1 MTNIVL
7 AITGGIAAYK
17 SAMFARLLIKA
28 GFDVRVIMTTGAQAF
43 ITPLTLQA
51 LTGNDVHTS
60 LLDEEAEAGMGHIE
74 LAKWADLII
83 IAPASANTLA
93 RLSMGMADD
102 LLTTVCLATTAPV
115 IVAPAMNQQ
124 MWAHPAVN
132 MNVQTLRDMNY
143 YIIEPA
149 SGEQACGDVG
159 SGRLPE
165 PEQLLDEVRL
175 FKAQQTTPQ
184 YLFGKTVVITAGP
197 TVEAI
202 DPVRYLSNHS
212 SGKMGFALARACVE
226 AGANVILIAGGK
238 VALPT
243 PLNVTRIDILS
254 AKEMLVVA
262 QQCVTGT
269 HPALYSIDDEHEHI
283 HQHHH
288 EHGDCDC
295 HEAQGQGGRD
305 YTSHSNQQRTIDNE
319 TGNVSDGNAYNDN
332 KSRSRLA
339 DIFIAT
345 AAVADYRTEE
355 AAPQK
360 IKKTQD
366 AMTLNLVKNPDILAT
381 ISLAHPELFVVG
393 FAAETQDVER
403 YARGKLVDKDLDMIA
418 CNDVSRA
425 DIGFASDDNAI
436 QVFFAKQYEYDSV
449 TLDKASKDKIAEQ
462 LTKIIGEALLQ
473 GQNK

>member
-1 MTNIVL
+1 MSNIVL

-17 SAMFARLLIKA
+17 SAIFARLLVKA

-51 LTGNDVHTS
+51 LTGNEVHVS
-60 LLDEEAEAGMGHIE
+60 LLDEQAEAGMGHIE

-93 RLSMGMADD
+93 RLAMGMADD
-102 LLTTVCLATTAPV
+102 LLTTVCLATSAPV
-115 IVAPAMNQQ
+115 LVAPAMNQQ

-132 MNVQTLRDMNY
+132 LNVQTLRDMNY
-143 YIIEPA
+143 QIIQPA

-159 SGRLPE
+159 AGRLPE
-165 PEQLLDEVRL
+165 PEQLLDEVLL
-175 FKAQQTTPQ
+175 FKAMNTTPQ
-184 YLFGKTVVITAGP
+184 LLAGKRVVITAGP

-212 SGKMGFALARACVE
+212 SGKMGFALARACVA
-226 AGANVILIAGGK
+226 AGAEVILIAGGK

-243 PLNVTRIDILS
+243 PLNVTRIDVLS
-254 AKEMLVVA
+254 AKDMLIAA
-262 QQCVTGT
+262 QQCVDGT
-269 HPALYSIDDEHEHI
+269 HATLQYMPEEEHEH
-283 HQHHH
+283 HSEHSHDHSHEPHDDCGCGETH
-288 EHGDCDC
+288 EH
-295 HEAQGQGGRD
+295 EGGHTHMHDHVTDDEPR
-305 YTSHSNQQRTIDNE
+305 
-319 TGNVSDGNAYNDN
+319 V
-332 KSRSRLA
+332 A

-345 AAVADYRTEE
+345 AAVADYRTRD

-360 IKKTQD
+360 IKKTQES
-366 AMTLNLVKNPDILAT
+366 MTLDLVKTPDILAT

-403 YARGKLVDKDLDMIA
+403 YARGKLAAKALDMIA

-425 DIGFASDDNAI
+425 DIGFASDDNAM
-436 QVFFAKQYEYDSV
+436 QVFFSERYERDAI
-449 TLDKASKDKIAEQ
+449 TLDKTSKDKIAEQ
-462 LTKIIGEALLQ
+462 LASIIGETIAQ
-473 GQNK
+473 RQNS

>member
-1 MTNIVL
+1 MSNIVL

-17 SAMFARLLIKA
+17 SAIFARLLIKA

-51 LTGNDVHTS
+51 LTGNEVHVS
-60 LLDEEAEAGMGHIE
+60 LLDEQAEAGMGHIE
-74 LAKWADLII
+74 LAKWADLIV

-93 RLSMGMADD
+93 RLAMGMADD

-115 IVAPAMNQQ
+115 IIAPAMNQQ

-132 MNVQTLRDMNY
+132 LNVQTLRDMNY
-143 YIIEPA
+143 QIIQPA

-159 SGRLPE
+159 AGRLPE
-165 PEQLLDEVRL
+165 PEQLLDEVLL
-175 FKAQQTTPQ
+175 FKAMNTTPQ
-184 YLFGKTVVITAGP
+184 LLAGKRVVITAGP

-212 SGKMGFALARACVE
+212 SGKMGFALARACVA
-226 AGANVILIAGGK
+226 AGAEVILIAGGK

-243 PLNVTRIDILS
+243 PLNVTRIDVLS
-254 AKEMLVVA
+254 AKDMLIAA
-262 QQCVTGT
+262 QQCVDGT
-269 HPALYSIDDEHEHI
+269 HSELQLDLEDEYDHSHEHAHEHNHSHTHDHHSDCGCGDEHELPQAYTE
-283 HQHHH
+283 HQF
-288 EHGDCDC
+288 
-295 HEAQGQGGRD
+295 
-305 YTSHSNQQRTIDNE
+305 
-319 TGNVSDGNAYNDN
+319 V
-332 KSRSRLA
+332 KA

-366 AMTLNLVKNPDILAT
+366 AMNLSLVKNPDILAT

-403 YARGKLVDKDLDMIA
+403 YARGKLAAKALDMIA

-425 DIGFASDDNAI
+425 DIGFASDDNAM
-436 QVFFAKQYEYDSV
+436 QVFFSERYERDAI

-462 LTKIIGEALLQ
+462 LASIIGETIAQ
-473 GQNK
+473 CQNS

>member
-1 MTNIVL
+1 MPMSNVVL

-17 SAMFARLLIKA
+17 SAVFARLLIKA
-28 GFDVRVIMTTGAQAF
+28 GFEVRVIMTTGAQAF

-51 LTGNDVHTS
+51 LTGNEVHTS
-60 LLDEEAEAGMGHIE
+60 LLDERAEAGMGHIE
-74 LAKWADLII
+74 LAKWANLVV

-93 RLSMGMADD
+93 RLAMGMADD

-124 MWAHPAVN
+124 MWAHPAVSL
-132 MNVQTLRDMNY
+132 NVQTLADLNY
-143 YIIEPA
+143 HIIEPA

-165 PEQLLDEVRL
+165 PEQLLAEVRL
-175 FKAQQTTPQ
+175 FSAQQTIPQ
-184 YLFGKTVVITAGP
+184 LLLGKTVVITAGP

-212 SGKMGFALARACVE
+212 SGKMGFALAKACAE
-226 AGANVILIAGGK
+226 AGAQVTLIAGGK

-243 PLNVTRIDILS
+243 PLGVTRIDVLS
-254 AKEMLVVA
+254 AAEMLTAA
-262 QQCVTGT
+262 QQCVAGT
-269 HPALYSIDDEHEHI
+269 HPALLSLTETENARNDSPEHYHT
-283 HQHHH
+283 HSH
-288 EHGDCDC
+288 EHGHGKCDC
-295 HEAQGQGGRD
+295 HEPEIEQKSIALG
-305 YTSHSNQQRTIDNE
+305 SVMSKSNLDNL
-319 TGNVSDGNAYNDN
+319 SLDN
-332 KSRSRLA
+332 LRHA

-366 AMTLNLVKNPDILAT
+366 VMTLNLVKNPDILAT
-381 ISLAHPELFVVG
+381 ISHAYPDMFVVG
-393 FAAETQDVER
+393 FAAETQDVEH
-403 YARGKLVDKDLDMIA
+403 YARGKLASKDLDLIA

-425 DIGFASDDNAI
+425 DIGFASDDNAM
-436 QVFFAKQYEYDSV
+436 QVFFSERYTHDTV
-449 TLDKASKDKIAEQ
+449 TLEKASKDKIAAQ
-462 LTKIIGEALLQ
+462 LATIIGETLMQRL
-473 GQNK
+473 ND

>member
-1 MTNIVL
+1 MSNIVL

-17 SAMFARLLIKA
+17 SAIFARLLIKA

-51 LTGNDVHTS
+51 LTGNEVHVS
-60 LLDEEAEAGMGHIE
+60 LLDEKAEAGMGHIE
-74 LAKWADLII
+74 LAKWADLVV

-115 IVAPAMNQQ
+115 IIAPAMNQQ
-124 MWAHPAVN
+124 MWAHPAVTL
-132 MNVQTLRDMNY
+132 NVQTLRDMNY
-143 YIIEPA
+143 QIIQPA

-159 SGRLPE
+159 AGRLPE
-165 PEQLLDEVRL
+165 PEQLLAEVLL
-175 FKAQQTTPQ
+175 FTAMQTTPQ
-184 YLFGKTVVITAGP
+184 LLDGKRVVITAGA

-212 SGKMGFALARACVE
+212 TGKMGFALARACVA
-226 AGANVILIAGGK
+226 AGAEVVLIAGGK

-243 PLNVTRIDILS
+243 PLNVTRLDVLS
-254 AKEMLVVA
+254 AKEMLLAA
-262 QQCVTGT
+262 QQCVDGT
-269 HPALYSIDDEHEHI
+269 HSALQLVFEDEHDHSHEH
-283 HQHHH
+283 HHDHSHHHHHH
-288 EHGDCDC
+288 EEHDDGD
-295 HEAQGQGGRD
+295 
-305 YTSHSNQQRTIDNE
+305 SI
-319 TGNVSDGNAYNDN
+319 NDD
-332 KSRSRLA
+332 SVRVA

-366 AMTLNLVKNPDILAT
+366 AMTLSLVKNPDILAT
-381 ISLAHPELFVVG
+381 ISLANPDLFVVG

-403 YARGKLVDKDLDMIA
+403 YARGKLISKNLDLIA

-425 DIGFASDDNAI
+425 DIGFASDDNAM
-436 QVFFAKQYEYDSV
+436 QVFFSDRYEKEAI
-449 TLDKASKDKIAEQ
+449 TLEKASKDKIAEQ
-462 LTKIIGEALLQ
+462 LARIIGESIWQ
-473 GQNK
+473 RQNG

>member
-1 MTNIVL
+1 MSNIVL

-17 SAMFARLLIKA
+17 SAIFARLLIKA

-51 LTGNDVHTS
+51 LTGNEVHVS
-60 LLDEEAEAGMGHIE
+60 LLDEKAEAGMGHIE
-74 LAKWADLII
+74 LARWADLVV

-115 IVAPAMNQQ
+115 IIAPAMNQQ
-124 MWAHPAVN
+124 MWAHPAVTL
-132 MNVQTLRDMNY
+132 NVQTLRDMNY
-143 YIIEPA
+143 QIIQPA

-159 SGRLPE
+159 AGRLPE
-165 PEQLLDEVRL
+165 PEQLLAEVLL
-175 FKAQQTTPQ
+175 FTAMQTTPQ
-184 YLFGKTVVITAGP
+184 LLAGKRVVITAGA

-212 SGKMGFALARACVE
+212 TGKMGFALARACVA
-226 AGANVILIAGGK
+226 AGAEVVLIAGGK

-243 PLNVTRIDILS
+243 PLNVTRIDVLS
-254 AKEMLVVA
+254 AKEMLLAA
-262 QQCVTGT
+262 QQCVDGT
-269 HPALYSIDDEHEHI
+269 HSALQLVFEDEHDHSHEH
-283 HQHHH
+283 HHDHSHHHHHH
-288 EHGDCDC
+288 EEHDDGD
-295 HEAQGQGGRD
+295 
-305 YTSHSNQQRTIDNE
+305 SI
-319 TGNVSDGNAYNDN
+319 NDD
-332 KSRSRLA
+332 SVRVA

-366 AMTLNLVKNPDILAT
+366 AMTLSLVKNPDILAT
-381 ISLAHPELFVVG
+381 ISLANPDLFVVG

-403 YARGKLVDKDLDMIA
+403 YARGKLISKNLDLIA

-425 DIGFASDDNAI
+425 DIGFASDDNAM
-436 QVFFAKQYEYDSV
+436 QVFFSDRYEKEAI
-449 TLDKASKDKIAEQ
+449 TLEKASKDKIAEQ
-462 LTKIIGEALLQ
+462 LARIIGESIWQ
-473 GQNK
+473 RQNG

>member
-1 MTNIVL
+1 MSNILL

-28 GFDVRVIMTTGAQAF
+28 GFEVRVIMTSGAQAF

-51 LTGNDVHTS
+51 LTGNEVHIS
-60 LLDEEAEAGMGHIE
+60 LLDEKAEAGMGHIE
-74 LAKWADLII
+74 LAKWADLVV

-93 RLSMGMADD
+93 RLAMGMADD

-115 IVAPAMNQQ
+115 ILAPAMNQQ

-132 MNVQTLRDMNY
+132 LNVQTLRDMNY
-143 YIIEPA
+143 QIIAPA
-149 SGEQACGDVG
+149 SGEQACGDIG
-159 SGRLPE
+159 AGRLPE
-165 PEQLLDEVRL
+165 PEQLLEEILL
-175 FKAQQTTPQ
+175 FQAMQTTPQ
-184 YLFGKTVVITAGP
+184 LLAGKRVVITAGP

-212 SGKMGFALARACVE
+212 TGKMGFALARACVA
-226 AGANVILIAGGK
+226 AGADVILIAGGK
-238 VALPT
+238 IALPT
-243 PLNVTRIDILS
+243 PLNVTRIDVLS
-254 AKEMLVVA
+254 AKEMLIVA

-269 HPALYSIDDEHEHI
+269 HSALQYLPKEGDEHSHEHS
-283 HQHHH
+283 HDHYHHH
-288 EHGDCDC
+288 DDCDC
-295 HEAQGQGGRD
+295 GEEYAD
-305 YTSHSNQQRTIDNE
+305 TIDDN
-319 TGNVSDGNAYNDN
+319 NV
-332 KSRSRLA
+332 KMA

-366 AMTLNLVKNPDILAT
+366 AMMLSLVKNPDILAT

-403 YARGKLVDKDLDMIA
+403 YARGKLLSKDLDLIA

-425 DIGFASDDNAI
+425 DIGFASDDNAME
-436 QVFFAKQYEYDSV
+436 VFFSTHYEHDSI
-449 TLDKASKDKIAEQ
+449 TLDKASKDKIAGQ
-462 LTKIIGEALLQ
+462 LTTIIGEAIWQ
-473 GQNK
+473 RHNA

>member
-1 MTNIVL
+1 MSNIVL

-17 SAMFARLLIKA
+17 SAIFARLLVKA

-51 LTGNDVHTS
+51 LTGNEVHIS
-60 LLDEEAEAGMGHIE
+60 LLDEQAEAGMGHIE
-74 LAKWADLII
+74 LAKWADLVV

-93 RLSMGMADD
+93 RLAMGMADD

-115 IVAPAMNQQ
+115 IIAPAMNQQ

-132 MNVQTLRDMNY
+132 LNVQTLVDMDY
-143 YIIEPA
+143 QMIQPD

-159 SGRLPE
+159 AGRLPE
-165 PEQLLDEVRL
+165 PEQLLAEVLL
-175 FKAQQTTPQ
+175 FKAMQTTPQ
-184 YLFGKTVVITAGP
+184 LLSGKRVVITAGP

-212 SGKMGFALARACVE
+212 SGKMGFALARACVA
-226 AGANVILIAGGK
+226 AGAEVVLITGGK

-243 PLNVTRIDILS
+243 PLKVTRIDVLS
-254 AKEMLVVA
+254 AKEMLLA
-262 QQCVTGT
+262 SQQCVDGT
-269 HPALYSIDDEHEHI
+269 HSALQHVPEDEHEHE

-288 EHGDCDC
+288 HSHDHDHHHHEYEH
-295 HEAQGQGGRD
+295 E
-305 YTSHSNQQRTIDNE
+305 DNADDS
-319 TGNVSDGNAYNDN
+319 V
-332 KSRSRLA
+332 KMA

-360 IKKTQD
+360 IKKTQE
-366 AMTLNLVKNPDILAT
+366 AMTLSLVKNPDILAT

-393 FAAETQDVER
+393 FAAETQDVEH
-403 YARGKLVDKDLDMIA
+403 YARGKLVTKNLDLIA

-425 DIGFASDDNAI
+425 DIGFASDDNAM
-436 QVFFAKQYEYDSV
+436 QVFFSERYEHDSI
-449 TLDKASKDKIAEQ
+449 TLEKASKDDIAKQ
-462 LTKIIGEALLQ
+462 LASIIGEAIWQ
-473 GQNK
+473 RHNA

>member
-1 MTNIVL
+1 MSNIVL

-17 SAMFARLLIKA
+17 SAIFARLLVKA

-51 LTGNDVHTS
+51 LTGNEVHVS
-60 LLDEEAEAGMGHIE
+60 LLDEQAEAGMGHIE
-74 LAKWADLII
+74 LAKWADLIV

-93 RLSMGMADD
+93 RLAMGMADD

-115 IVAPAMNQQ
+115 IIAPAMNQQ

-132 MNVQTLRDMNY
+132 LNVQTLRDMNY
-143 YIIEPA
+143 QIIQPA

-159 SGRLPE
+159 AGRLPE
-165 PEQLLDEVRL
+165 PEQLLGEVLL
-175 FKAQQTTPQ
+175 FIAMNTTPQ
-184 YLFGKTVVITAGP
+184 LLAGKRVVITAGP

-212 SGKMGFALARACVE
+212 SGKMGFALARACVA
-226 AGANVILIAGGK
+226 AGADVVLIAGGK

-243 PLNVTRIDILS
+243 PLNVTRIDVLS
-254 AKEMLVVA
+254 AEDMLVAA
-262 QQCVTGT
+262 QQCVEGT
-269 HPALYSIDDEHEHI
+269 HSELQLVFEDEHDHSHEHPHEHEHS
-283 HQHHH
+283 HNHSHEHH
-288 EHGDCDC
+288 HGDCGCGD
-295 HEAQGQGGRD
+295 D
-305 YTSHSNQQRTIDNE
+305 D
-319 TGNVSDGNAYNDN
+319 VSDHNHNDN
-332 KSRSRLA
+332 HDSLQSDDDNQFVKA

-366 AMTLNLVKNPDILAT
+366 AMTLSLVKNPDILAT

-403 YARGKLVDKDLDMIA
+403 YARGKLVAKDLDMIA

-425 DIGFASDDNAI
+425 DIGFASDDNAM
-436 QVFFAKQYEYDSV
+436 QVFFSERYERDAV
-449 TLDKASKDKIAEQ
+449 TLEKTSKDKIAEQ
-462 LTKIIGEALLQ
+462 LASIIGQAI
-473 GQNK
+473 GQRKDS